1 MDPTRFRCLDAPNE
15 PVLGWFKSR
24 ALRKRLRSIEP
35 TRLGELAED
44 AIGRIYATVRT
55 RNDQLLTAPISHRA
69 CVYYAVG
76 IYDGGHMI
84 GGAQQGVS
92 FVLEEEGTSAHAIVD
107 LDHALVSVGYDH
119 TTTCRGPF
127 DADPDQKTLLVA
139 LDLIGRS
146 WFQTDQVV
154 FLEGTIEPGDRI
166 TLLGSG
172 IREADPDGGFE
183 GIYRDGGRT
192 RLVLRGSREHPLVL
206 SDDQALHVSW

>member
-1 MDPTRFRCLDAPNE
+1 VDPTRFRRLESTEE

-24 ALRKRLRSIEP
+24 ALRKRLRSIDP

-44 AIGRIYATVRT
+44 AIGRLYATVRT

-69 CVYYAVG
+69 CIYYAVG
-76 IYDGGHMI
+76 IYDAGQMI
-84 GGAQQGVS
+84 GSAQQGVS
-92 FVLEEEGTSAHAIVD
+92 FVLEDEATSARAIVD
-107 LDHALVSVGYDH
+107 LDHALVSVIYDH

-127 DADPDQKTLLVA
+127 DADPDQKALLVA
-139 LDLIGRS
+139 LDLLGRS

-166 TLLGSG
+166 TVLGSG
-172 IREADPDGGFE
+172 VREADPDAGFA

-192 RLVLRGSREHPLVL
+192 RLCLRGSTDHPLVL
-206 SDDQALHVSW
+206 SDDQTLHVSW